1 MCVCVC
7 VIHFIVLAIKYSAQE
22 CTCTWTFLSDP
33 VYGNRFII
41 SKNQTAL
48 YSETHDGHKTVSVE
62 LKDMQSK
69 SSTHAHT
76 HTLTRAHAHTHT
88 LTCTCRIPLLPL
100 SLSHEWEMLCCL
112 QLRLIHFLSG
122 QGKGCQQN
130 EGCHHIQ
137 SHGWVRVSNIHLYK

>member
-1 MCVCVC
+1 MCVC

-33 VYGNRFII
+33 VYGNRFVI

-69 SSTHAHT
+69 SPTHAHT
-76 HTLTRAHAHTHT
+76 HTLTRARAHTHT
-88 LTCTCRIPLLPL
+88 HLHVHVVFPC
-100 SLSHEWEMLCCL
+100 SLCHSAMNGKCYAVFSYASYTSCL
-112 QLRLIHFLSG
+112 
-122 QGKGCQQN
+122 GKA
-130 EGCHHIQ
+130 
-137 SHGWVRVSNIHLYK
+137 RVASKTKVATIFSLMDG